1 MSFHMIRRSVLIGAL
16 FAMIGAS
23 SPAPAADTLKIAA
36 ISRTFFYLPLWIAV
50 RQGFMNEEGLDVQVV
65 ILDNSDQVNA
75 LLRNGEVVEIV
86 VRSPEASIIDAYR
99 GGNLRV
105 IAGGISKLPHFLIT
119 QPRIKTLADL
129 RGANF
134 GVLAEKEGT
143 TAIVKD
149 IAKAAGLGPD
159 DYKLSIVG
167 GSPTRWRLL
176 KEGKIDAGLQ
186 PIPNSY
192 EAEDAGFSNLGA
204 ALNFVPD
211 WQFTSV
217 NVDRN
222 WAEKNR
228 SLVVKFLRGLQRG
241 RDFMNTNRAE
251 TAKIG
256 AEELR
261 TTVAMTTRM
270 LGDIEKYGMLDPQT
284 ALNIPGLRKV
294 FDTLQAA
301 GDIAADRRFELGV
314 FADFSYWEQSHPGA
328 DPVVTGTIPAARPR
342 R

>member
-1 MSFHMIRRSVLIGAL
+1 MSFHMMIRRSILIGAL
-16 FAMIGAS
+16 FAMIGTP
-23 SPAPAADTLKIAA
+23 SPAAAADTVKVAA

-50 RQGFMNEEGLDVQVV
+50 RQGFMKAEDLDVQIE

-75 LLRNGEVVEIV
+75 MLRTGEVRIV
-86 VRSPEASIIDAYR
+86 VRTTEAAMIDAYH

-105 IAGGISKLPHFLIT
+105 IAGGISKLPHFLIA
-119 QPRIKTLADL
+119 QPRFKTLADL

-134 GVLAEKEGT
+134 GILAEKEGT
-143 TAIVKD
+143 TAIIKD
-149 IAKAAGLGPD
+149 IAKAAGLGPN

-167 GSPTRWRLL
+167 GSPARWRLL

-204 ALNFVPD
+204 ALNFAPD

-217 NVDRN
+217 NVDRI
-222 WAEKNR
+222 WAEQNR
-228 SLVVKFLRGLQRG
+228 SLVVRFLKGLQRG
-241 RDFMNTNRAE
+241 RDFMNSNPTE

-270 LGDIEKYGMLDPQT
+270 LVDIEKYGMLDPQT
-284 ALNIPGLRKV
+284 ALNVPGLRKV

-301 GDIAADRRFELGV
+301 GDIDAGRRFELGV
-314 FADFSYWEQSHPGA
+314 FADFSYWEQSHPNA
-328 DPVVTGTIPAARPR
+328 DPVVTGTIPAARP
-342 R
+342 

>member
-1 MSFHMIRRSVLIGAL
+1 MSFQMIRRSILIGAL
-16 FAMIGAS
+16 FAMIGVP
-23 SPAPAADTLKIAA
+23 SPAPAADTVKVAA

-50 RQGFMNEEGLDVQVV
+50 RQGFMKAEDLDVQIE

-75 LLRNGEVVEIV
+75 MLRTGEVRIV
-86 VRSPEASIIDAYR
+86 VRTTEAAMIDAYH

-105 IAGGISKLPHFLIT
+105 IAGGISKLPHFLIA
-119 QPRIKTLADL
+119 QPRFKTLADL

-134 GVLAEKEGT
+134 GILAEKEGT
-143 TAIVKD
+143 TAIIKD
-149 IAKAAGLGPD
+149 IAKAAGLGPN

-167 GSPTRWRLL
+167 GSPARWRLL

-204 ALNFVPD
+204 ALNFAPD

-217 NVDRN
+217 NVDRI
-222 WAEKNR
+222 WAEQNR
-228 SLVVKFLRGLQRG
+228 SQVVRFLKGLQRG
-241 RDFMNTNRAE
+241 RDFMNSNPTE

-270 LGDIEKYGMLDPQT
+270 LVDIEKYGMLDPQT
-284 ALNIPGLRKV
+284 ALNVPGLRKV

-301 GDIAADRRFELGV
+301 GDIDAGRRFELGV
-314 FADFSYWEQSHPGA
+314 FADFSYWEQSHPNA
-328 DPVVTGTIPAARPR
+328 DPVVTGTIPAARPQR
-342 R
+342 

>member
-1 MSFHMIRRSVLIGAL
+1 MSRKVHRRGVLLGAL
-16 FAMIGAS
+16 AATLGTS
-23 SPAPAADTLKIAA
+23 LPARAADKLRVAA

-50 RQGFMNEEGLDVQVV
+50 RQGFMKAEGLDVEVV

-75 LLRNGEVVEIV
+75 MLRKGDVEIV
-86 VRSPEASIIDAYR
+86 VRTTEAAMVDAYQ

-105 IAGGISKLPHFLIT
+105 IAGGISKLPHFLIA

-134 GVLAEKEGT
+134 GILAEKEGT
-143 TAIVKD
+143 TAIIKD
-149 IAKAAGLGPD
+149 IAKSAGLTES

-167 GSPTRWRLL
+167 GSPARWRLL

-192 EAEDAGFSNLGA
+192 EAEDAGFTNLGA

-217 NVDRN
+217 NVDRR
-222 WAEKNR
+222 WAEENR
-228 SLVVKFLRGLQRG
+228 SLVVRFLKGLQRG
-241 RDFMNTNRAE
+241 RDSMRSNPAE
-251 TAKIG
+251 TATIG

-301 GDIAADRRFELGV
+301 GDIAPDRRFELGV
-314 FADFSYWEQSHPGA
+314 FVDFSYWEQSHPDA
-328 DPVVTGTIPAARPR
+328 DPVVTGTIPGPR